1 METHIY
7 VKIPQTKLVLNKSL
21 LRKEWTELNRI
32 HPEHT
37 KKKKEKKK
45 EEKEED

>member
-1 METHIY
+1 METRIY
-7 VKIPQTKLVLNKSL
+7 VNIPQTKLVLNKSL

-37 KKKKEKKK
+37 QKKKKKKEKK
-45 EEKEED
+45 ED

>member
-37 KKKKEKKK
+37 KKREKI
-45 EEKEED
+45 EED